1 MKGGLTMEDI
11 QKLSIDIMDD
21 KVFEPIYTKQ
31 YDQGRKVYVTVTK
44 DGKDLSLEGITAS
57 FQMKKP
63 DGTVILKNCQIS
75 NNQIIV
81 ELDRTITVANGN
93 RIPFQIQLCEAATN
107 IIISTTTGILKVDE
121 SVVQMDDI
129 ESSSDFSTFSDIL
142 LKFNVEYEEVKK
154 DVKEVKAL
162 KDYMD
167 NLVKTTEERW
177 SNMIQLKNSQADY
190 DTLSNEQ
197 KMNGTLY
204 FVKG

>member
-1 MKGGLTMEDI
+1 MEDI

-81 ELDRTITVANGN
+81 ELDRTITVVSGN
-93 RIPFQIQLCEAATN
+93 RIPFQIQLFEAATN

-142 LKFNVEYEEVKK
+142 LKINEEYEEVKK
-154 DVKEVKAL
+154 DAKEVKAL

-167 NLVKTTEERW
+167 NLVSTTEERW
-177 SNMIQLKNSQADY
+177 SNMIQLKNSQEDY
-190 DTLSNEQ
+190 DQLSNEQ

>member
-1 MKGGLTMEDI
+1 MEDI

-81 ELDRTITVANGN
+81 ELDRTITVVSGN
-93 RIPFQIQLCEAATN
+93 RIPFQIQLFESATN

-142 LKFNVEYEEVKK
+142 LQFNAEYEEVKK

-162 KDYMD
+162 KDYID

-190 DTLSNEQ
+190 DKLSNEQ

>member
-1 MKGGLTMEDI
+1 MEDI

-81 ELDRTITVANGN
+81 DLDRTITVMSGN
-93 RIPFQIQLCEAATN
+93 RIPFQIQLFEAATN

-142 LKFNVEYEEVKK
+142 LKINAEYEEVKK
-154 DVKEVKAL
+154 DVKEVKVL
-162 KDYMD
+162 KDYID

-190 DTLSNEQ
+190 DKLSNEQ

>member
-1 MKGGLTMEDI
+1 MEYI

-81 ELDRTITVANGN
+81 ELDRTITVLSGN
-93 RIPFQIQLCEAATN
+93 RIPFQIQLFEAATN
-107 IIISTTTGILKVDE
+107 IIISTTTGIIKVDE
-121 SVVQMDDI
+121 SVVQMNDI

-142 LKFNVEYEEVKK
+142 LKINEEYEEVKK
-154 DVKEVKAL
+154 DAKEVKAL

-167 NLVKTTEERW
+167 NLVSTTEERW
-177 SNMIQLKNSQADY
+177 SNMIQLKNSQEDY
-190 DTLSNEQ
+190 DKLSNEQ

>member
-1 MKGGLTMEDI
+1 MEDI

-75 NNQIIV
+75 NNKIIV
-81 ELDRTITVANGN
+81 ELDRTITVVSGN
-93 RIPFQIQLCEAATN
+93 RIPFQIQLFEAATN

-142 LKFNVEYEEVKK
+142 LQFNAEYEEVKK
-154 DVKEVKAL
+154 DVKEVKEL
-162 KDYMD
+162 KDYID

-190 DTLSNEQ
+190 DQLSNEQ

>member
-1 MKGGLTMEDI
+1 M
-11 QKLSIDIMDD
+11 
-21 KVFEPIYTKQ
+21 
-31 YDQGRKVYVTVTK
+31 TVTK

-81 ELDRTITVANGN
+81 EIDRTITVVSGN

-142 LKFNVEYEEVKK
+142 LKISQKYEET
-154 DVKEVKAL
+154 
-162 KDYMD
+162 KDY
-167 NLVKTTEERW
+167 TEQ
-177 SNMIQLKNSQADY
+177 SKS
-190 DTLSNEQ
+190 
-197 KMNGTLY
+197 
-204 FVKG
+204 

>member
-1 MKGGLTMEDI
+1 MEDI

-57 FQMKKP
+57 FQMKKL
-63 DGTVILKNCQIS
+63 DGTVILKNCQIP

-81 ELDRTITVANGN
+81 ELDRTITVMSGN
-93 RIPFQIQLCEAATN
+93 RIPFQIQLFESATN

-142 LKFNVEYEEVKK
+142 LNISEKYEET
-154 DVKEVKAL
+154 KEYAEQVNTTKVYL
-162 KDYMD
+162 E
-167 NLVKTTEERW
+167 NLVRQTEERW
-177 SNMIQLKNSQADY
+177 SNIIQLKSQSEY
-190 DTLSNEQ
+190 DGLSHEEQ
-197 KMNGTLY
+197 INGTLY
-204 FVKG
+204 LITDKEV

>member
-1 MKGGLTMEDI
+1 MEDI

>member
-1 MKGGLTMEDI
+1 MEDI

-63 DGTVILKNCQIS
+63 DDTVILKNCQIS

-81 ELDRTITVANGN
+81 ELDRTITVVSGN

-142 LKFNVEYEEVKK
+142 LKFNAEYEEVKK

-162 KDYMD
+162 KDYID

-190 DTLSNEQ
+190 DKLSNEQ

>member
-1 MKGGLTMEDI
+1 MEDI

-81 ELDRTITVANGN
+81 ELDRTITVVSGN

-107 IIISTTTGILKVDE
+107 IIISTTTGILKVDK

-129 ESSSDFSTFSDIL
+129 ESSNDFSTFSDIL
-142 LKFNVEYEEVKK
+142 LKINEKYEEIKK
-154 DVKEVKAL
+154 DAKEVKAL

-167 NLVKTTEERW
+167 NLVSTTEERW
-177 SNMIQLKNSQADY
+177 SNMIQIKNSQADY
-190 DTLSNEQ
+190 DKLSNEQ

>member
-1 MKGGLTMEDI
+1 MEDI

-81 ELDRTITVANGN
+81 ELDRTITVVSGN

-107 IIISTTTGILKVDE
+107 IIISTTTGILKVDK

-129 ESSSDFSTFSDIL
+129 ESSNDFSTFSDIL
-142 LKFNVEYEEVKK
+142 LKINEKYEEVKK
-154 DVKEVKAL
+154 DAKEVKAL

-167 NLVKTTEERW
+167 NLVSTTEERW

-190 DTLSNEQ
+190 DQLSNEQ

>member
-1 MKGGLTMEDI
+1 MEDI

-81 ELDRTITVANGN
+81 ELDRTITVMSGN
-93 RIPFQIQLCEAATN
+93 RIPFQIQLFESATN

-142 LKFNVEYEEVKK
+142 LNISEKYEETKGYAKQVNTTQIYL
-154 DVKEVKAL
+154 E
-162 KDYMD
+162 
-167 NLVKTTEERW
+167 NLVRQTEERW
-177 SNMIQLKNSQADY
+177 SNIIQLKSQSEY
-190 DTLSNEQ
+190 DGLSHEEQ
-197 KMNGTLY
+197 INGTLY
-204 FVKG
+204 LITDKEV

>member
-1 MKGGLTMEDI
+1 MEDI

-75 NNQIIV
+75 NNKIIV
-81 ELDRTITVANGN
+81 ELDRTITVVSGN
-93 RIPFQIQLCEAATN
+93 RIPFQIQLFEAATN

-142 LKFNVEYEEVKK
+142 LKINEEYEEVKK
-154 DVKEVKAL
+154 DAKEVKAL

-167 NLVKTTEERW
+167 NLVKTTEEHW

-190 DTLSNEQ
+190 DQLSNEQ

>member
-1 MKGGLTMEDI
+1 MEDI

-75 NNQIIV
+75 NNKIIV
-81 ELDRTITVANGN
+81 ELDRTITVVSGN
-93 RIPFQIQLCEAATN
+93 RIPFQIQLFEAATN

-121 SVVQMDDI
+121 SVIQMDDI

-142 LKFNVEYEEVKK
+142 LKINAEYEEVKK
-154 DVKEVKAL
+154 DTKEVKAL

-167 NLVKTTEERW
+167 NLVSTTEERW

-190 DTLSNEQ
+190 DQLSNEQ

>member
-1 MKGGLTMEDI
+1 MEDI

-81 ELDRTITVANGN
+81 ELDRTITVVSGN
-93 RIPFQIQLCEAATN
+93 RIPFQIQLFEAATN

-142 LKFNVEYEEVKK
+142 LKINAEYEEVKK
-154 DVKEVKAL
+154 DAKEVKAL

-167 NLVKTTEERW
+167 NLVSTTEERW

-190 DTLSNEQ
+190 DQLSNEQ

>member
-1 MKGGLTMEDI
+1 MEDI

-63 DGTVILKNCQIS
+63 DGTVILKKCQIS

-81 ELDRTITVANGN
+81 ELDRTITVVSGN

>member
-1 MKGGLTMEDI
+1 MEDI

-81 ELDRTITVANGN
+81 ELDRTITVMSGN
-93 RIPFQIQLCEAATN
+93 RIPFQIQLFESATN

-142 LKFNVEYEEVKK
+142 LNISEKYEETKGYAEQVNTTQIYL
-154 DVKEVKAL
+154 E
-162 KDYMD
+162 
-167 NLVKTTEERW
+167 NLVKQTEERW
-177 SNMIQLKNSQADY
+177 SNIIQLKSQSEY
-190 DTLSNEQ
+190 DGLSHEEQ
-197 KMNGTLY
+197 INGTLY
-204 FVKG
+204 LITDKEV

>member
-1 MKGGLTMEDI
+1 MEDI

-57 FQMKKP
+57 FQMKKL

-81 ELDRTITVANGN
+81 ELDRTITVMSGN
-93 RIPFQIQLCEAATN
+93 RIPFQIQLFESATN

-142 LKFNVEYEEVKK
+142 LNISEKYEET
-154 DVKEVKAL
+154 KEYAEQVNTTKVYL
-162 KDYMD
+162 E
-167 NLVKTTEERW
+167 NLVRQTEERW
-177 SNMIQLKNSQADY
+177 SNIIQLKSQSEY
-190 DTLSNEQ
+190 DGLSHEEQ
-197 KMNGTLY
+197 INGTLY
-204 FVKG
+204 LITDKEV

>member
-1 MKGGLTMEDI
+1 MEDI

-81 ELDRTITVANGN
+81 ELDRTITVVSGN

-121 SVVQMDDI
+121 SVVQMNDI

-142 LKFNVEYEEVKK
+142 LKFNAEYEEVKK

-162 KDYMD
+162 KDYID

-190 DTLSNEQ
+190 DKLSNEQ

>member
-1 MKGGLTMEDI
+1 MEDI
-11 QKLSIDIMDD
+11 QKLSIDVMDD

-81 ELDRTITVANGN
+81 ELDRTITVASGN
-93 RIPFQIQLCEAATN
+93 RIPFQIQLFEAATN

-142 LKFNVEYEEVKK
+142 LNISEKYEETKGYAEQVNTTK
-154 DVKEVKAL
+154 VYLE
-162 KDYMD
+162 
-167 NLVKTTEERW
+167 NLVTQTEERW
-177 SNMIQLKNSQADY
+177 SNIIQLKNSQADY
-190 DTLSNEQ
+190 DKLSNEQ
-197 KMNGTLY
+197 KMDGTLY

>member
-1 MKGGLTMEDI
+1 MEDI

-81 ELDRTITVANGN
+81 ELDRTITVVSGN
-93 RIPFQIQLCEAATN
+93 RIPFQIQLFEAATN

-142 LKFNVEYEEVKK
+142 LQVNAEYKKIKK

-162 KDYMD
+162 KDYID

-190 DTLSNEQ
+190 DKLSNEQ

>member
-1 MKGGLTMEDI
+1 MEDI

-81 ELDRTITVANGN
+81 ELDRTITVVSGN
-93 RIPFQIQLCEAATN
+93 RIPFQIQLFEAATN

-142 LKFNVEYEEVKK
+142 LKINAEYEEVKK
-154 DVKEVKAL
+154 DAKEVKAL
-162 KDYMD
+162 KDYID

-190 DTLSNEQ
+190 DQLSNEQ

>member
-1 MKGGLTMEDI
+1 MEDI

-81 ELDRTITVANGN
+81 ELDRTITVMSGN
-93 RIPFQIQLCEAATN
+93 RIPFQIQLFEAVTN

-142 LKFNVEYEEVKK
+142 LNISEKYEET
-154 DVKEVKAL
+154 KEYAEQVNTTKVYL
-162 KDYMD
+162 E
-167 NLVKTTEERW
+167 NLVRQTEERW
-177 SNMIQLKNSQADY
+177 SNIIQLKSQSEY
-190 DTLSNEQ
+190 DGLSYEEQ
-197 KMNGTLY
+197 INGTLY
-204 FVKG
+204 LITDKEV

>member
-1 MKGGLTMEDI
+1 MEDI

-81 ELDRTITVANGN
+81 DLDRTITVMSGN
-93 RIPFQIQLCEAATN
+93 RIPFQIQLFEAATN

-142 LKFNVEYEEVKK
+142 LKINAEYDEVKK
-154 DVKEVKAL
+154 DVKEVKVL
-162 KDYMD
+162 KDYID

-190 DTLSNEQ
+190 DKLSNEQ

>member
-1 MKGGLTMEDI
+1 MEDI

-81 ELDRTITVANGN
+81 ELDRTITVVSGN
-93 RIPFQIQLCEAATN
+93 RIPFQIQLFEAATN
-107 IIISTTTGILKVDE
+107 IIISTTTGIIKVDE

-129 ESSSDFSTFSDIL
+129 ESSNDFSTFSDIL
-142 LKFNVEYEEVKK
+142 LKINEKYEEVKK
-154 DVKEVKAL
+154 DAKEVKAL

-167 NLVKTTEERW
+167 NLVSTTEERW
-177 SNMIQLKNSQADY
+177 SNMIQIKNSQADY
-190 DTLSNEQ
+190 DKLSNEQ

>member
-1 MKGGLTMEDI
+1 MEDI

-81 ELDRTITVANGN
+81 ELDRTITVVSGN

-142 LKFNVEYEEVKK
+142 LNISEKYEETKGYAEQVNTTK
-154 DVKEVKAL
+154 VYVE
-162 KDYMD
+162 
-167 NLVKTTEERW
+167 NLVRQTEERW
-177 SNMIQLKNSQADY
+177 LNIIQLKSQSEY
-190 DTLSNEQ
+190 DGLSHEEQ
-197 KMNGTLY
+197 INGTLY
-204 FVKG
+204 LITDKEV

>member
-1 MKGGLTMEDI
+1 MEDI

-81 ELDRTITVANGN
+81 ELDRTITVVSGN
-93 RIPFQIQLCEAATN
+93 RIPFQIQLFEAATN

-121 SVVQMDDI
+121 SVIQMDDI

-142 LKFNVEYEEVKK
+142 LKINEEYEEVKK
-154 DVKEVKAL
+154 DAKEVKAL

-167 NLVKTTEERW
+167 NLVSTTEERW

-190 DTLSNEQ
+190 DQLSNEQ

>member
-1 MKGGLTMEDI
+1 MEDI

-57 FQMKKP
+57 FQMKKT

-81 ELDRTITVANGN
+81 ELDRTITVVSGN

-107 IIISTTTGILKVDE
+107 IIISTTTGILKVDK

-129 ESSSDFSTFSDIL
+129 ESSNDFSTFSDIL
-142 LKFNVEYEEVKK
+142 LKINEKYEEVKK
-154 DVKEVKAL
+154 DAKEVKAL

-167 NLVKTTEERW
+167 NLVSTTEEHW

-190 DTLSNEQ
+190 DQLSNEQ

>member
-1 MKGGLTMEDI
+1 MEDI
-11 QKLSIDIMDD
+11 QKVSIDIMDD

-81 ELDRTITVANGN
+81 ELDRTITVVSGN
-93 RIPFQIQLCEAATN
+93 RIPFQIQLFEAATS

-129 ESSSDFSTFSDIL
+129 ESSSDFSTFADIL
-142 LKFNVEYEEVKK
+142 LKFNAEYEEVKK
-154 DVKEVKAL
+154 DVKEVRAS

-167 NLVKTTEERW
+167 NLVKKTEERW
-177 SNMIQLKNSQADY
+177 SNMIQLQDSQADY
-190 DTLSNEQ
+190 DNLSNEQ

>member
-1 MKGGLTMEDI
+1 MEDI

-81 ELDRTITVANGN
+81 EIDRTITVVSGN

-129 ESSSDFSTFSDIL
+129 ESSNDFSTFSDIL
-142 LKFNVEYEEVKK
+142 LKFNAEYEEVKK

-162 KDYMD
+162 KDYID

-190 DTLSNEQ
+190 DKLSNEQ

>member
-1 MKGGLTMEDI
+1 MEDI

-63 DGTVILKNCQIS
+63 DGTVIIKNCQIS

-81 ELDRTITVANGN
+81 ELDRTITVVSGN
-93 RIPFQIQLCEAATN
+93 RIPFQIQLFEAATN

-121 SVVQMDDI
+121 SVIQMDDI

-142 LKFNVEYEEVKK
+142 LKINAEYEEVKK
-154 DVKEVKAL
+154 DAKEVKAL

-167 NLVKTTEERW
+167 NLVSTTEERW

-190 DTLSNEQ
+190 DQLSNEQ

>member
-1 MKGGLTMEDI
+1 MEDI

-57 FQMKKP
+57 FQMKKS

-81 ELDRTITVANGN
+81 ELDRTITVVSGN

-107 IIISTTTGILKVDE
+107 IIISTTTGILKVDK

-129 ESSSDFSTFSDIL
+129 ESSNDFSTFSDIL
-142 LKFNVEYEEVKK
+142 LKINEKYEEVKK
-154 DVKEVKAL
+154 DAKEVKAL

-167 NLVKTTEERW
+167 NLVSTTEERW
-177 SNMIQLKNSQADY
+177 SNMIQIKNSQADY
-190 DTLSNEQ
+190 DKLSNEQ

>member
-1 MKGGLTMEDI
+1 MEDI

-81 ELDRTITVANGN
+81 ELDRTITVVSGN
-93 RIPFQIQLCEAATN
+93 RIPFQIQLFEAATN

-142 LKFNVEYEEVKK
+142 LKINEEYEEVKK
-154 DVKEVKAL
+154 DAKEVKAL

-167 NLVKTTEERW
+167 NLVSTTEERW
-177 SNMIQLKNSQADY
+177 SNMIQRKNSQAHY
-190 DTLSNEQ
+190 DQLSNEQ

>member
-1 MKGGLTMEDI
+1 MEDI

-81 ELDRTITVANGN
+81 ELDRTITVVSGN
-93 RIPFQIQLCEAATN
+93 RIPFQIQLFEAATN

-121 SVVQMDDI
+121 SVIQMDDI

-142 LKFNVEYEEVKK
+142 LKINAEYEEAKK
-154 DVKEVKAL
+154 DAKEVKAL

-167 NLVKTTEERW
+167 NLVSTTEERW
-177 SNMIQLKNSQADY
+177 SNMIQIKNTQADY
-190 DTLSNEQ
+190 DKLSNEQ

>member
-1 MKGGLTMEDI
+1 MEDI

-75 NNQIIV
+75 NNKIIV
-81 ELDRTITVANGN
+81 ELDRTITVVSGN
-93 RIPFQIQLCEAATN
+93 RIPFQIQLFEAATN

-121 SVVQMDDI
+121 SVIQMDDI

-142 LKFNVEYEEVKK
+142 LKINAEYEEVKK
-154 DVKEVKAL
+154 DAKEVKAL

-167 NLVKTTEERW
+167 NLVSTTEERW

-190 DTLSNEQ
+190 DKLSNEQ

>member
-1 MKGGLTMEDI
+1 MEDI

-63 DGTVILKNCQIS
+63 DSTVIIKNCQIS

-81 ELDRTITVANGN
+81 ELDRTITVVSGN
-93 RIPFQIQLCEAATN
+93 RIPFQIQLFEAATN

-121 SVVQMDDI
+121 SVIQMDDI

-142 LKFNVEYEEVKK
+142 LKINAEYEEVKK
-154 DVKEVKAL
+154 DAKEVKAL

-167 NLVKTTEERW
+167 NLVSTTEERW

-190 DTLSNEQ
+190 DQLSNEQ

>member
-1 MKGGLTMEDI
+1 MEDI

-63 DGTVILKNCQIS
+63 DSTVIIKNCQIS

-81 ELDRTITVANGN
+81 ELDRTITVVSGN
-93 RIPFQIQLCEAATN
+93 RIPFQIQLFEAATN

-121 SVVQMDDI
+121 SVIQMDDI

-142 LKFNVEYEEVKK
+142 LKINAEYEEVKK
-154 DVKEVKAL
+154 DAKEVKAL

-167 NLVKTTEERW
+167 NLVSTTEERW
-177 SNMIQLKNSQADY
+177 SNMIQLKTSQADY
-190 DTLSNEQ
+190 DQLSNEQ